1 MSISEI
7 VISST
12 VQIVLIALFIWG
24 YANKDK
30 VIKWETTYLINP
42 LARFI
47 RNALRRNDK
56 FMAWLNKEPKHGT
69 PDALFKVG
77 QIKVFGDA
85 WR

>member
-7 VISST
+7 AISST
-12 VQIVLIALFIWG
+12 IQIILIALFIWG

-42 LARFI
+42 LTKFI
-47 RNALRRNDK
+47 RNTLRRNEK
-56 FMAWLNKEPKHGT
+56 FMNWLNAEKKHGK
-69 PDALFKVG
+69 PDEEWITG
-77 QIKVFGDA
+77 QVRVFGDV